1 MKKIIVL
8 FICILLFVGCS
19 NGSSVSYDDA
29 ITITLS
35 DNEILVNDNKIS
47 MSTSDDVYLANDIIY
62 YEEGK
67 DSSYGEGT
75 ESDSHSI
82 EESKSHSVVHITK
95 AGSYRLKGSLSKGQ
109 IAVDLGEDAEEDPNA
124 IVILVLDNV
133 DITCTVAPAII
144 FYNVYE
150 SESTD
155 VAGANVYIEDGSKN
169 TINGSY
175 VAKIYKEGTD
185 KKLHKYDG
193 AFYSK
198 QSMIVDGNGTLNI
211 NAANEGLDSEMHL
224 TINGGDINIVAQNDG
239 INTNEDGVSI
249 FTMNDGNL
257 RIASGYGEEGD
268 GIDSNGS
275 LIING
280 GTIIAMPCNRS
291 ADGGI
296 DADLGITINGGT
308 VIAFGQNG
316 SINSDSKQNYI
327 SSTIN
332 SKNVTVK
339 SGTKV
344 IYEVE
349 MDRSYSSGMFSSS
362 DIDKNGTYSIND
374 NPASINSSRNFHGGM
389 GRPEGNMPGNKGEFD
404 PSKMPDNFDPNNI
417 PDDMKRPDGEF
428 DPSKKPDD
436 MMKV

>member
-8 FICILLFVGCS
+8 LICILLLVGCS
-19 NGSSVSYDDA
+19 NGSSVSYDDT

-35 DNEILVNDNKIS
+35 DNEILVNDNNIS
-47 MSTSDDVYLANDIIY
+47 MNVSDDVYLANDIVY

-75 ESDSHSI
+75 VSDSHSV
-82 EESKSHSVVHITK
+82 EEAKSHSVVHITK
-95 AGSYRLKGSLSKGQ
+95 AGTYRLKGSLSKGQ

-124 IVILVLDNV
+124 IVTLVLDNV

-155 VAGANVYIEDGSKN
+155 AAGANVYIEDGSKN

-175 VAKIYKEGTD
+175 VAKIFKPGTD

-198 QSMIVDGNGTLNI
+198 QSMIVDGNGALNI
-211 NAANEGLDSEMHL
+211 NAENEGLNSELHL
-224 TINGGDINIVAQNDG
+224 TINGGNINIVAQNDG
-239 INTNEDGVSI
+239 INVNEDDESI
-249 FTMNDGNL
+249 FTMNDGVL
-257 RIASGYGEEGD
+257 SIDSGYGVEGD

-280 GTIIAMPCNRS
+280 GTVIAMCSDDTP
-291 ADGGI
+291 DGGI
-296 DADLGITINGGT
+296 DSDLGITINGGT
-308 VIAFGQNG
+308 VIAFGRNG
-316 SINSDSKQNYI
+316 SINKDSKLNYI
-327 SSTIN
+327 SGRVDSTQ
-332 SKNVTVK
+332 V
-339 SGTKV
+339 V
-344 IYEVE
+344 IDQLFEIQTP
-349 MDRSYSSGMFSSS
+349 RKYSSVLFSSS
-362 DIDKNGTYSIND
+362 DIDKNSTYTING
-374 NPASINSSRNFHGGM
+374 NQAIINSSNDFGFPGGM
-389 GRPEGNMPGNKGEFD
+389 GRPEGKGEFD
-404 PSKMPDNFDPNNI
+404 PSKMPENFDPNNI
-417 PDDMKRPDGEF
+417 PNDMKRPDGEF
-428 DPSKKPDD
+428 DPSKKPED

>member
-1 MKKIIVL
+1 MRKIIVL
-8 FICILLFVGCS
+8 LVCTLLLVGCS

-35 DNEILVNDNKIS
+35 DDGILVNDNNIS
-47 MSTSDDVYLANDIIY
+47 MNVSDDVYLANDIVY

-67 DSSYGEGT
+67 NSSYGEGA
-75 ESDSHSI
+75 ERDSHSV
-82 EESKSHSVVHITK
+82 EEAKSHSVVHITK
-95 AGSYRLKGSLSKGQ
+95 AGMYRLKGSLSKGQ
-109 IAVDLGEDAEEDPNA
+109 IAVDLGKDAKKDSNA
-124 IVILVLDNV
+124 LVTLLLDNI
-133 DITCTVAPAII
+133 DITCEVAPAII

-150 SESTD
+150 SDSTSS
-155 VAGANVYIEDGSKN
+155 AGANVELVDG
-169 TINGSY
+169 TINHVNGSY
-175 VAKIYKEGTD
+175 VAKIFKEGTD

-224 TINGGDINIVAQNDG
+224 TINGGNINIVAQNDG
-239 INTNEDGVSI
+239 INVNEDEESI

-316 SINSDSKQNYI
+316 TINSNSKQNYI

-349 MDRSYSSGMFSSS
+349 MERSYSSGMFSSS

-374 NPASINSSRNFHGGM
+374 NPASINSSRNFPGGM
-389 GRPEGNMPGNKGEFD
+389 GRPEGNMPGHKGEFD

-428 DPSKKPDD
+428 DPSQKPDD
-436 MMKV
+436 MMKI